1 MDPADPLTLYKG
13 DGTRITNPGSMD
25 PAILA
30 GLGAS
35 LAFAEDNGLLHLFSS
50 TGRHERTVDQATGTT
65 LYTFGYDGEDRLVSI
80 TDRFGAATIIQRD
93 LDGALTGIVSPDSI
107 ETGLTVDANGDLTQ
121 VALLDG
127 GQYGYDYGSAGL
139 LTTET
144 DPEGNVFGHEY
155 DETGRLIE
163 ATDEEEGQ
171 WQFSKE
177 AGEEG
182 TVVYELSTGEG
193 NTTSYLDH
201 LDASGQHTS
210 VISSPTGAQTL
221 FSRSADGLAVNKTLP
236 CGMDLGFEYATDSEY
251 GYKYVTEMHE
261 TTPAPLERVTL
272 RQRTYEDTNQ
282 DDVPDLITETVTVN
296 GKATT
301 SVDSTL
307 QGQRVTTSP
316 EVRTVTEAYNPATLL
331 TSSVQIPGLHTT
343 GYGYDGRGRV
353 TSVTT
358 NARQTTLTYNAQ
370 GFLAS
375 VTDPEEETTTY
386 RYDEVGR
393 VTGIDPPATP
403 LIEFEYDDNGNMTV
417 LTTPGGIDHTFG
429 YSEVNLNESYTT
441 PMSGSYVFTYDKDRR
456 LTEITFPSTRAIHYV
471 YDNIRLAQIQT
482 PEGNVNYTYLC
493 DTKVGG
499 VAKGTESVTYGY
511 DGPLVTSEILAGT
524 LAQIL
529 SYTYDNDFLV
539 DGFNYAGSLTAYGYD
554 DDGLLTSS
562 GPFSISRNA
571 GNGLPEVVTGGTLSL
586 ARSFN
591 GYGEPDGEAFTVN
604 GTGLASWEVG
614 SRDLTGRIL
623 TQTETISGTGEDY
636 EYTYDPAGRLRTVT
650 RDSILVEQYQ
660 YWPDGTR
667 SYEMNALRGIPART
681 FDYDDGNH
689 LLTAGGTSYLYDVD
703 GFLTDKI
710 QGLETTEYVYSSR
723 GELLEVDLPE
733 GTVIEYI
740 HDPLGRRIAKKVDG
754 VIVEK
759 YLWQGLTRL
768 LAVYDGN
775 DALVMRFEYADG
787 RMPVAMTRSGTTY
800 YLSYDQ
806 VGSLRLVADASG
818 NVAKRINYDSFG
830 NVIGD
835 TNPTFEVAF
844 GFAGGLHDRDTGL
857 VRFGYRDYDPDVGRW
872 TAKDPIGFG
881 GGDTDLYG
889 YCLND
894 PVNRV
899 DPKGLWYIDAN
910 MNIGSGVGIT
920 VGLQIGNDGLYGY
933 LGGGFMTPGGSLTY
947 SADDPCEGLQAS
959 MQGGFWVGG
968 QWGTGFSNGDDRFSE
983 YGFTTPGGSITVYQV
998 KKLFNW

>member
-1 MDPADPLTLYKG
+1 
-13 DGTRITNPGSMD
+13 MD

-30 GLGAS
+30 SLGGDI
-35 LAFAEDNGLLHLFSS
+35 AFAEDNGLLHLFSS

-65 LYTFGYDGEDRLVSI
+65 LFTFGYDGADRLVSV

-93 LDGALTGIVSPDSI
+93 LDGTPTGIVSPNGLQ
-107 ETGLTVDANGDLTQ
+107 TGLTSDANGYLIQ
-121 VALLDG
+121 VTLPG
-127 GQYGYDYGSAGL
+127 GAPFAYQYDPAGL
-139 LTTET
+139 LTRET
-144 DPEGNVFGHEY
+144 DPKGNVFGHEY

-163 ATDEEEGQ
+163 ATDEEGGQ
-171 WQFSKE
+171 WHFSKE

-193 NTTSYLDH
+193 NATSYVDH